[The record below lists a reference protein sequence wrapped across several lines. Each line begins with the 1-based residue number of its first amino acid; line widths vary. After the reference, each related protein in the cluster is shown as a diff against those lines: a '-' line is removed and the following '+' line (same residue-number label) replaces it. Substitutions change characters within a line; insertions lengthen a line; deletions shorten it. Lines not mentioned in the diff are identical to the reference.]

1 MADPRAS
8 LARILNSVGVR
19 AILCFSEDRERGLKP
34 CGMTDSI
41 LLETLIIVAMIV
53 ANGVFAMSEIAVV
66 SARKARLLHRAKSG
80 NKRAEAALRL
90 AEHPDRFL
98 STIQVGITTV
108 GVLAGAFGGATIA
121 RELAAIFVTYPSIAH
136 WSGTIAVAVVV
147 AAISFLSIVIGEL
160 VPKRIALGAPE
171 AIAAAV
177 APAME
182 RLSRLA
188 YPLVTLL
195 GWASSALLALLRIKP
210 REEMPITEDELRLLL
225 HQGAKAGT
233 IEAGERQIVERVF
246 VLGGR
251 PVRSVMTPRTD
262 VEWLNLERPIEEL
275 RAKAQESAHGL
286 FPIADGTIEK
296 VVGVIGAKDLWAATV
311 SSGAGLRPLART
323 PLYVPEKLPVLRVLE
338 MFRETRNHVAI
349 VVDEYGA
356 VEGLVT
362 PRDLFEALVG
372 ELPSEDREVEP
383 EVVARAD
390 GSWSLDAGLDIEE
403 VKLLLAIDA
412 LEGEKDS
419 YQTIA
424 GYVIERLHRLPQ
436 IGEFVESNGWRFEII
451 DMDGR
456 RVDRIIVSRV
466 GGETRIEN

>member
-1 MADPRAS
+1 M
-8 LARILNSVGVR
+8 L
-19 AILCFSEDRERGLKP
+19 
-34 CGMTDSI
+34 DSI
-41 LLETLIIVAMIV
+41 VLEALIIVAMVV
-53 ANGVFAMSEIAVV
+53 ANGLFAMSEIAVL

-80 NKRAEAALRL
+80 DKRAETALRL
-90 AEHPDRFL
+90 AERPERFL
-98 STIQVGITTV
+98 STIQIGITTV
-108 GVLAGAFGGATIA
+108 GVMAGAFGGATIA
-121 RELAAIFVTYPSIAH
+121 RELAAILKTYPSIAP
-136 WSGTIAVAVVV
+136 WSGTISVGIVV
-147 AAISFLSIVIGEL
+147 AAISFLSIVLGEL

-171 AIAAAV
+171 TIAGAV
-177 APAME
+177 APPME
-182 RLSRLA
+182 ALSRIA
-188 YPLVTLL
+188 SPVVTLL
-195 GWASSALLALLRIKP
+195 GWSSNALLAILRIKP
-210 REEMPITEDELRLLL
+210 AKEMPITEDELRLLL

-262 VEWLNLERPIEEL
+262 IEWLDLGRPVDEL
-275 RAKAQESAHGL
+275 RAIAQESAHGL
-286 FPIADGTIEK
+286 FPIAEGTIEK
-296 VVGVIGAKDLWAATV
+296 IVGVVGAKDLWASTV
-311 SSGAGLRPLART
+311 TDGPTLRQLART

-372 ELPSEDREVEP
+372 ELPSEDREIEP
-383 EVVARAD
+383 AVVARAD
-390 GSWSLDAGLDIEE
+390 GSWSLDAALDIEE
-403 VKLLLAIDA
+403 VKLLLGVDA

-424 GYVIERLHRLPQ
+424 GYVIERLRRLPR
-436 IGEFVESNGWRFEII
+436 IGEIVESNGWRFEII

-466 GGETRIEN
+466 GGETRN

>member
-1 MADPRAS
+1 M
-8 LARILNSVGVR
+8 LN
-19 AILCFSEDRERGLKP
+19 
-34 CGMTDSI
+34 SI

-90 AEHPDRFL
+90 AEHPERFL
-98 STIQVGITTV
+98 STIQIGITTI
-108 GVLAGAFGGATIA
+108 GVLAGAFGGATLA
-121 RELAAIFVTYPSIAH
+121 RELAAVLGAYPLLSE
-136 WSGTIAVAVVV
+136 WSATIAVGIVVV
-147 AAISFLSIVIGEL
+147 AISFLSIVLGEL

-171 AIAAAV
+171 TIASAV
-177 APAME
+177 APPME
-182 RLSRLA
+182 ALSRLA
-188 YPLVTLL
+188 SPLVTLL
-195 GWASSALLALLRIKP
+195 SWSGSVLLTILRIKP
-210 REEMPITEDELRLLL
+210 AVEMPITEDELRLLL

-262 VEWLNLERPIEEL
+262 IEWLDLQRPLAEL
-275 RAKAQESAHGL
+275 RTIVQASTHGL
-286 FPIADGTIEK
+286 FPISGGTIEK
-296 VVGVIGAKDLWAATV
+296 IVGIVGAKDLWANSVTDGE
-311 SSGAGLRPLART
+311 SLRQLART

-372 ELPSEDREVEP
+372 ELPTGDRETEP
-383 EVVARAD
+383 EVVQRDD
-390 GSWSLDAGLDIEE
+390 GSYSIDAGLDIEE
-403 VKLLLAIDA
+403 AKLLLGIET

-424 GYVIERLHRLPQ
+424 GYVIERLRRLPK
-436 IGEFVESNGWRFEII
+436 IGESVESNGWRFEII

-456 RVDRIIVSRV
+456 RVDRIIVSRIA
-466 GGETRIEN
+466 GAMRS

>member
-1 MADPRAS
+1 M
-8 LARILNSVGVR
+8 L
-19 AILCFSEDRERGLKP
+19 
-34 CGMTDSI
+34 DSI
-41 LLETLIIVAMIV
+41 VLEALIIVAMVV

-80 NKRAEAALRL
+80 DKRAETALRL
-90 AEHPDRFL
+90 AERPERFL
-98 STIQVGITTV
+98 STIQIGITTV

-121 RELAAIFVTYPSIAH
+121 RELSAALKAYPSIAP
-136 WSGTIAVAVVV
+136 WSGTIAVGAVVV
-147 AAISFLSIVIGEL
+147 AISFLSIVLGEL

-171 AIAAAV
+171 TIAGAV
-177 APAME
+177 APPME
-182 RLSRLA
+182 ALSRIA
-188 YPLVTLL
+188 SPLVTLL
-195 GWASSALLALLRIKP
+195 GWSSSALLAILRIKP
-210 REEMPITEDELRLLL
+210 AKEMPITEDELCLLL

-262 VEWLNLERPIEEL
+262 IEWLELGRPIDEL
-275 RAKAQESAHGL
+275 RAIAQESSHGL
-286 FPIADGTIEK
+286 FPIAEGTIEK
-296 VVGVIGAKDLWAATV
+296 IVGVVGAKDLWAATV
-311 SSGAGLRPLART
+311 TDGQTLRKLART

-383 EVVARAD
+383 AVVARAD
-390 GSWSLDAGLDIEE
+390 GSWSLDAALDIEE
-403 VKLLLAIDA
+403 VKLLLGVDG

-424 GYVIERLHRLPQ
+424 GYVIERLRRLPR

-466 GGETRIEN
+466 GGENRN

>member
-1 MADPRAS
+1 M
-8 LARILNSVGVR
+8 L
-19 AILCFSEDRERGLKP
+19 
-34 CGMTDSI
+34 DSI
-41 LLETLIIVAMIV
+41 VLEALIIVAMVV

-66 SARKARLLHRAKSG
+66 SARKARLLHRARSG

-90 AEHPDRFL
+90 AERPERFL
-98 STIQVGITTV
+98 STIQIGITTI
-108 GVLAGAFGGATIA
+108 GVLAGAFGGATLA
-121 RELAAIFVTYPSIAH
+121 RELAAIFETYPLIAE
-136 WSGTIAVAVVV
+136 WSSTIAVGLVVV
-147 AAISFLSIVIGEL
+147 AISFLSIVLGEL

-171 AIAAAV
+171 TIASAV

-182 RLSRLA
+182 TLSRLA
-188 YPLVTLL
+188 SPLVTILSWSGSL
-195 GWASSALLALLRIKP
+195 LLAIFRIKP
-210 REEMPITEDELRLLL
+210 AKEMPITEDELRLLL

-262 VEWLNLERPIEEL
+262 IEWLDLGRPVDEL
-275 RAKAQESAHGL
+275 RAIAQESSHGL
-286 FPIADGTIEK
+286 FPIAEGTIEK
-296 VVGVIGAKDLWAATV
+296 IVGVVGTKDLWASTV
-311 SSGAGLRPLART
+311 TDGPTLRQLART

-372 ELPSEDREVEP
+372 ELPSEDREIEP
-383 EVVARAD
+383 AVVARAD
-390 GSWSLDAGLDIEE
+390 GSWSLDAALDIEE
-403 VKLLLAIDA
+403 VKLLLGVDA

-424 GYVIERLHRLPQ
+424 GYVIERLRRLPR
-436 IGEFVESNGWRFEII
+436 IGEIVESNGWRFEII

-456 RVDRIIVSRV
+456 RVDRIIVSRL
-466 GGETRIEN
+466 GGETRN